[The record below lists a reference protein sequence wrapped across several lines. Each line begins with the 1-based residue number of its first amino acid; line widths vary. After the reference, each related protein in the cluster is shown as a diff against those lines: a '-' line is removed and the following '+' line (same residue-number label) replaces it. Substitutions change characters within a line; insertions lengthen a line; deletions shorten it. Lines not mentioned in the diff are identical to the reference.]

1 MVSQKILN
9 KVRWVYRQKET
20 KTHSGGRVCEYH
32 YWYGYWKE
40 NGKSRAV
47 WLGKEL
53 PESLQHLY
61 DGKKLGPKGLVYFW
75 PGHGRRGQPLPK
87 KAGHHGP
94 APMAAA

>member
-1 MVSQKILN
+1 MASQEMLN

-40 NGKSRAV
+40 NGESRRIY
-47 WLGKEL
+47 LGKKL

-61 DGKKLGPKGLVYFW
+61 DGKKLDPKGLVYSW
-75 PGHGRRGQPLPK
+75 PGPKNKKGPNSK
-87 KAGHHGP
+87 KAGPHGP